1 MKTAKAQLPNRRNPH
16 APDAALLTI
25 GWAAALRRSEL
36 VGLDWVRQGDGAG
49 IVKIEERGLVVTLP
63 TSKGSQTGAVTIVF
77 PCEDMRT
84 ACDALE
90 RWGAVAGLQPG
101 QPAFRPID
109 KGGTIAPDRLTGRS
123 ISRIVKAR
131 IRKLAIAKGKTEA
144 EAETIA
150 EAFSGHSMG
159 AGYAT
164 TAGAHDEPAYRI
176 QQRMRYKSADTTT
189 GYIRAGE
196 QWTKS
201 GLKGFGF

>member
-1 MKTAKAQLPNRRNPH
+1 MMASS
-16 APDAALLTI
+16 
-25 GWAAALRRSEL
+25 WAAALRRSEL
-36 VGLDWVRQGDGAG
+36 VGLDWAQQDEGAG
-49 IVKIEERGLVVTLP
+49 FVKIEERGLVVTLP
-63 TSKGSQTGAVTIVF
+63 TSKGSQTEAVTIVV

-90 RWGAVAGLQPG
+90 RWVAVAGLQPG
-101 QPAFRPID
+101 QPVFRPID
-109 KGGTIAPDRLTGRS
+109 KGGTIAPNRLTDRS

-131 IRKLAIAKGKTEA
+131 IRKLAIGQVKTEA

-150 EAFSGHSMG
+150 EAFSGHSMR

-176 QQRMRYKSADTTT
+176 QQRMRHNSVDTTT

>member
-1 MKTAKAQLPNRRNPH
+1 M
-16 APDAALLTI
+16 
-25 GWAAALRRSEL
+25 
-36 VGLDWVRQGDGAG
+36 
-49 IVKIEERGLVVTLP
+49 KIEERGLVVTLP
-63 TSKGSQTGAVTIVF
+63 TSKGSQTEAVTIVV

-90 RWGAVAGLQPG
+90 RWVAVAGLQPG
-101 QPAFRPID
+101 QPVFRPID
-109 KGGTIAPDRLTGRS
+109 KGGTIAPDRLTDRS

-131 IRKLAIAKGKTEA
+131 IRKLAIGQGKTEA

-150 EAFSGHSMG
+150 EAFSGHSMR

-176 QQRMRYKSADTTT
+176 QQRMRHKSADTTT